1 MNKNGKRNCKNG
13 VILHLRFE
21 CHISRNFYS
30 CLWPSHSEYLKYANV
45 NCDITI
51 SRGTMC
57 DFHYFGLTCKCQK
70 MYYGWLHASKI
81 YIGMNFYLDT
91 TQILLE

>member
-51 SRGTMC
+51 SRGVG
-57 DFHYFGLTCKCQK
+57 FLSEVLLIRLESHLKKNVF
-70 MYYGWLHASKI
+70 YYKSSEQDI
-81 YIGMNFYLDT
+81 EI
-91 TQILLE
+91 IL